1 MLIVITPDFAIAV
14 SVRQPR
20 KGYRTE
26 NRTFQLSGN
35 QTLQLSA
42 YIPVS
47 HNLSYVNSAN
57 Y

>member
-42 YIPVS
+42 YKSIT
-47 HNLSYVNSAN
+47 HNWHYVK
-57 Y
+57 